1 MCSIYEQQ
9 HAVLP
14 KPADSQILQQNPPPW
29 APHVQRNSRQM
40 QGGTGPPGKGV
51 PAALHGGQLLQQGRQ
66 RGIGGRNVG
75 HIALQGALL
84 QGNQN
89 T

>member
-1 MCSIYEQQ
+1 
-9 HAVLP
+9 
-14 KPADSQILQQNPPPW
+14 
-29 APHVQRNSRQM
+29 M